1 MDSFIS
7 LDITFKVNNNLQV
20 DKLVLLI
27 TIFYDYFD
35 NNKLVE
41 RAKKNV
47 KVIEAY
53 SNKREGKIKTSEYR
67 SLKISFW
74 LHLLMKYS

>member
-1 MDSFIS
+1 MDTFIS
-7 LDITFKVNNNLQV
+7 LDITFKVNENLQV

-27 TIFYDYFD
+27 TIFYDYFN

-47 KVIEAY
+47 KVIKAY
-53 SNKREGKIKTSEYR
+53 SNKREGKIKTSENR
-67 SLKISFW
+67 SLKISFR

>member
-1 MDSFIS
+1 MDTFIS
-7 LDITFKVNNNLQV
+7 LDITFKVNEKIQV

-53 SNKREGKIKTSEYR
+53 NNKREGKIKSSEN
-67 SLKISFW
+67 
-74 LHLLMKYS
+74 

>member
-1 MDSFIS
+1 MDTFIS
-7 LDITFKVNNNLQV
+7 LDVTFKVNEKIQV

-53 SNKREGKIKTSEYR
+53 NNKREGKIKSSEN
-67 SLKISFW
+67 
-74 LHLLMKYS
+74 